1 MACESQPGTSASAS
15 DRGPAPLV
23 PQRFVADEYTLSER
37 APTLDEYRRLCDA
50 VGWGTVE
57 PAALEIGLR
66 HSLFAVCV
74 LHQGEVIGCG
84 RIVGDGGMYFYIQD
98 IVVLPEFQ
106 GRGIGRRIMGAVMGY
121 LQAHAR
127 AGAFIGLMA
136 ARGASG
142 FYEKYG
148 FVQRPTEQY
157 GPGMFLIWQ

>member
-1 MACESQPGTSASAS
+1 MT
-15 DRGPAPLV
+15 
-23 PQRFVADEYTLSER
+23 DEYTLSER
-37 APTLDEYRRLCDA
+37 APTLDEYSRLRDA
-50 VGWGTVE
+50 VGWGAVE

-66 HSLFAVCV
+66 HSLFSVCV

-84 RIVGDGGMYFYIQD
+84 RIVGDGGIYFYLQD

-106 GRGIGRRIMGAVMGY
+106 GRGLGRRIMDAVMSY
-121 LQAHAR
+121 LQARAR

-136 ARGASG
+136 ARGVSG

-148 FVQRPTEQY
+148 FAQRPTEQY

>member
-1 MACESQPGTSASAS
+1 MAYEPLPETSASDS
-15 DRGPAPLV
+15 DRGPAPYV
-23 PQRFVADEYTLSER
+23 PQPFIAGEYTLSER
-37 APTLDEYRRLCDA
+37 APTLDEYRRLRDA
-50 VGWGTVE
+50 VRWGAVE
-57 PAALEIGLR
+57 PEALEIGLR
-66 HSLFAVCV
+66 HGLFSVCV
-74 LHQGEVIGCG
+74 LHQGQVVGCG

-106 GRGIGRRIMGAVMGY
+106 GRGLGRRIMDAVMGY

-136 ARGASG
+136 ARGVSG

-148 FVQRPTEQY
+148 FAQRPTEQY